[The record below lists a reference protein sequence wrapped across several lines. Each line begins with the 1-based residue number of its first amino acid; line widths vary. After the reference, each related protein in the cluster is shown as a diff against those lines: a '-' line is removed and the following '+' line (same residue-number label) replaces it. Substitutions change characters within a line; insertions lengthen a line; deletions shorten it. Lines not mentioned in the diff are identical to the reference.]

1 MPLMQDV
8 NYRRTQ
14 HINNIKQ
21 KLCLYKDSALFFCKP
36 ESALQ
41 RVCGARPQSA
51 GGSPAETFAA
61 AHEHASWRALWC
73 SGYNPCP
80 LNDLWEPSL
89 LLSQPLPT
97 PSHVVHSQPPSWG
110 GEYPSAHFPPQ
121 EITGPALFPTP
132 CCSGEGVM
140 WAKLSYSSYPH
151 SNVRSN
157 FFFPPTVWEP
167 ISLLWNTDFYEGCLI
182 NVF

>member
-1 MPLMQDV
+1 M
-8 NYRRTQ
+8 
-14 HINNIKQ
+14 
-21 KLCLYKDSALFFCKP
+21 
-36 ESALQ
+36 
-41 RVCGARPQSA
+41 CGQGSQSA

-121 EITGPALFPTP
+121 EITGPEALSSLRRAVLGKEWCGQSQAIPLIHTP
-132 CCSGEGVM
+132 M
-140 WAKLSYSSYPH
+140 
-151 SNVRSN
+151 RSN
-157 FFFPPTVWEP
+157 FFFPPTVWGANF
-167 ISLLWNTDFYEGCLI
+167 SSGNTDFYEGCLI